1 MELEKKWW
9 FEGSKTESSFN
20 TSDSER
26 PEKITF
32 TGSLASFILS
42 SDSPCFYRVFSRFS
56 LSPLSP
62 TKNRRSDKA
71 SSHDDTTDDRNLRS
85 PIVT

>member
-32 TGSLASFILS
+32 TGSLASFIL
-42 SDSPCFYRVFSRFS
+42 FGFSMLLPRIF
-56 LSPLSP
+56 
-62 TKNRRSDKA
+62 
-71 SSHDDTTDDRNLRS
+71 
-85 PIVT
+85 